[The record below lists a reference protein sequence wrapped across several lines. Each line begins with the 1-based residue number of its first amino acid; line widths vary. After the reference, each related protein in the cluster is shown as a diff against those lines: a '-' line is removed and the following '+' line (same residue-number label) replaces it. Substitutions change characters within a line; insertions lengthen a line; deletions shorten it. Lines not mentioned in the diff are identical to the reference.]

1 MQKDLNQKLPIT
13 EFLSFL
19 AAAKD
24 QCINSVLLEDF
35 IAKVSVLKEQE
46 QFYELLAKFNDITTI
61 ETVQSLENS
70 GQVFVYSHNA
80 STEVM
85 LANPIEQAKV
95 LGKTLT
101 PVDWQLYLQMA
112 YAYRTIKI
120 DQKSPKIKGI

>member
-1 MQKDLNQKLPIT
+1 MQKDLNQKLPTT

-19 AAAKD
+19 TAAKD

-35 IAKVSVLKEQE
+35 IAKISVLKAQE
-46 QFYELLAKFNDITTI
+46 QFYELLAKFNDITII
-61 ETVQSLENS
+61 ETIQSLENS
-70 GQVFVYSHNA
+70 GQVFVYPYNA

-85 LANPIEQAKV
+85 LVNPIEQEKIV
-95 LGKTLT
+95 GETLT
-101 PVDWQLYLQMA
+101 PVNWHLYLQMA